1 MSTSRRPRDRS
12 LPLLAAI
19 AAIVAFLSIWLA
31 MSLQPADAASAEKVP
46 ARGWTHQTFGRLVF
60 DWTTP
65 VAYRARLEEG
75 RLVLEFE
82 RPGRFSFDRA
92 LSHLTSYLTKGEVLE
107 DGRRAVF
114 TLARPVTLKAF
125 TDGPKVVIDLA
136 PATATAPA
144 AAPVAAPVAPPAPE
158 TVAVRAGRHEGF
170 SRIVFD
176 WPEPVPYEITRQ
188 GNVALVSFGK
198 PARLD
203 LGRLENQAP
212 EGIRA
217 ITASSMSDRV
227 VARLELPAGA
237 ELRDFV
243 AGTSVVIDVAMPGA
257 APSAPAPD
265 LPVETPAFASAPPP
279 AADETRTAGAP
290 IQLVPPVAPAE
301 PAKPA
306 AAPVAPAAPAA
317 ATTASAPRSAPEPE
331 PAPAAPAKAAAGAL
345 PVMPVAVETDDH
357 GAKLHLAWPEPVA
370 AAAFRRAGVV
380 WLVFDRPSRFDLAE
394 VTAAAHPALGSVSQL
409 DHPEA
414 SILQFSGDRVA
425 TPRLIADGAAWIV
438 DFRPQAEG
446 PLTVLEPRT
455 ELDGLGGGRLLFAV
469 QAPAEP
475 VAIADPEVGD
485 RLVVTA
491 LRQAGAG
498 VAPGRQW
505 PDLALLPTQQGI
517 VVAPR
522 GEGIAV
528 SSTAAGVAVT
538 RSGGLLISRE
548 AVGAPPQQ
556 SASADAAGASGS
568 VAPHRMF
575 DLVGWRREDQDFV
588 TARQALQRGIVE
600 AGEERQSLARLDLAR
615 FYFAHGLATESAA
628 LVELIGRESSDPDDD
643 PELLLLSGAS
653 HLLQED
659 LETAREELAS
669 RVLDG
674 EREAELWR
682 AALAASAGEWEAA
695 AAGFRETAD
704 LVQTY
709 PHVTRA
715 RLLLLA
721 AEAEIEGGDPAAA
734 SAPLDLLR
742 GDAPT
747 PDEAAQLAFL
757 QGLKAEREGRIEE
770 AQSAW
775 QGLTE
780 NNHQPT
786 RARAIFELTELLLRD
801 GKLTAAEAIERLERL
816 RFIWRGGPFEF
827 AVLRRL
833 GELYVADGK
842 PREGLTVMRQL
853 VAGFPNHK
861 DAQAVA
867 GQMADT
873 FRDLYLGNGAAKVS
887 PLVAVALFDEF
898 RELTPAGAEGDRLI
912 AGLADRL
919 VEVDLL
925 ARADKL
931 LSEQVRYRLKGQERA
946 EAGARLA
953 EIRLL
958 DRRPEDAADA
968 LQASSAPGLPEA
980 LTLRR
985 NRLHARALFENG
997 QAARA
1002 LALLESDA
1010 SPEGIGQRA
1019 DMLWRLREWP
1029 GAAEAIGRL
1038 LEVTE
1043 AAEPGTGLDGRRAG
1057 LVMNRA
1063 IALTLAGKRQD
1074 LERLAGEY
1082 GEAIAG
1088 TSYAEPF
1095 KLLTDRIGDDMT
1107 TRSIAEQLAAASR
1120 LEAFLADYRQQT
1132 ASAAPE
1138 S

>member
-31 MSLQPADAASAEKVP
+31 MSLQPADAAAAEKVP
-46 ARGWTHQTFGRLVF
+46 ARGWTHETFGRLVF

-75 RLVLEFE
+75 RLILEFE

-92 LSHLTSYLTKGEVLE
+92 LSHLTSYLTKGEIQE
-107 DGRRAVF
+107 DGKRAVF
-114 TLARPVTLKAF
+114 TLARPVTMKTF
-125 TDGPKVVIDLA
+125 TDGPKVVVDLA
-136 PATATAPA
+136 PALPAAVPAETPPAASAAAPAPAPA
-144 AAPVAAPVAPPAPE
+144 AE
-158 TVAVRAGRHEGF
+158 QVAVRAARHDGV

-176 WPEPVPYEITRQ
+176 WPESVPYEITRT
-188 GNVALVSFGK
+188 GDVALVSFGK

-203 LGRLENQAP
+203 LGRLESRPP
-212 EGIRA
+212 EGVRA
-217 ITASSMSDRV
+217 IAASTMSDRV

-243 AGTSVVIDVAMPGA
+243 DGTAVVIDVAMPGA
-257 APSAPAPD
+257 APSAAPA
-265 LPVETPAFASAPPP
+265 ETPGFASAPPP
-279 AADETRTAGAP
+279 AAGAP
-290 IQLVPPVAPAE
+290 VQLVPPVAPAE
-301 PAKPA
+301 PAKPTATATA
-306 AAPVAPAAPAA
+306 AAPAPVTAPAA
-317 ATTASAPRSAPEPE
+317 RSADSEPG
-331 PAPAAPAKAAAGAL
+331 PAAPAKAVAT
-345 PVMPVAVETDDH
+345 PTVVHVAVNTDDH
-357 GAKLHLAWPEPVA
+357 GATLHLAWPEPVA

-394 VTAAAHPALGSVSQL
+394 VVAAAHPVLGAVSQL
-409 DHPEA
+409 DHPQA
-414 SILQFSGDRVA
+414 SILQFSGDQVA
-425 TPRLIADGAAWIV
+425 TPRLSADGSAWVV
-438 DFRPQAEG
+438 DFRPQADG
-446 PLTVLEPRT
+446 PLSVLEPRA
-455 ELDGLGGGRLLFAV
+455 ELDGPRGGRLLFSV
-469 QAPAEP
+469 QAPAGP
-475 VAIADPEVGD
+475 VEIEDPEVGD
-485 RLVVTA
+485 RLIVTA

-517 VVAPR
+517 VVVPR

-528 SSTAAGVAVT
+528 SSNAEGVVVT

-548 AVGAPPQQ
+548 AIGVPPQP
-556 SASADAAGASGS
+556 SVSTDATGTSRP
-568 VAPHRMF
+568 VAPGGMF

-588 TARQALQRGIVE
+588 TARQALQRAIVE
-600 AGEERQSLARLDLAR
+600 ADGERQNLARLDLAR

-628 LVELIGRESSDPDDD
+628 LVELIGREASNPGRD

-659 LETAREELAS
+659 LQTAREELES

-682 AALAASAGEWEAA
+682 AALAATAGEWEAA
-695 AAGFRETAD
+695 AAGFRRTAD
-704 LVQTY
+704 LVRAY

-734 SAPLDLLR
+734 AAPLAMLR
-742 GDAPT
+742 DDAPT

-757 QGLKAEREGRIEE
+757 EGLKAEREGRIEE
-770 AQSAW
+770 AQSVW

-801 GKLTAAEAIERLERL
+801 GKLTTAEAIERLERL

-827 AVLRRL
+827 TVLRRL
-833 GELYVADGK
+833 GELYIADGK
-842 PREGLTVMRQL
+842 PREGLTIMRQL
-853 VAGFPNHK
+853 VASFPNHR

-873 FRDLYLGNGAAKVS
+873 FRNLYLGDGASKVP

-931 LSEQVRYRLKGQERA
+931 LSDQVRYRLKGQERA
-946 EAGARLA
+946 GAGARLA

-958 DRRPEDAADA
+958 DRRPEDAIGA
-968 LQASSAPGLPEA
+968 LQASSAPGLPES

-1002 LALLESDA
+1002 LALLETDT
-1010 SPEGIGQRA
+1010 SPEGLGQRA
-1019 DMLWRLREWP
+1019 DMLWRLKEWP

-1043 AAEPGTGLDGRRAG
+1043 KAEPAAGLDGRRAG

-1063 IALTLAGKRQD
+1063 IALTLAGDRQD
-1074 LERLAGEY
+1074 LERLAENY
-1082 GEAIAG
+1082 GEAIAA

-1095 KLLTDRIGDDMT
+1095 RLLTDRIGDDMT

-1120 LEAFLADYRQQT
+1120 LETFLADYRQQT
-1132 ASAAPE
+1132 ASAAPK